1 MDGPDAPER
10 LDKWLWAAR
19 LLKTRALAAQAVRG
33 GRVEVN
39 GRPSKPGRDVRPGD
53 RVRLTTGPVAR
64 EVDVRGTAPRRLPAA
79 EAALLYEETAAS
91 VAARERHAAERR
103 LAPDP
108 RAEPAAA
115 RRSATAAAW
124 SASAPSAAAPRPR
137 AARLR
142 RARPAAPRRGRGG
155 GTRSPARA
163 RAAGTARWPSVTIS
177 AMSP

>member
-19 LLKTRALAAQAVRG
+19 LLKTRALAAQAAEGRARRG
-33 GRVEVN
+33 QRTPEQA
-39 GRPSKPGRDVRPGD
+39 RPATCAPGD

-79 EAALLYEETAAS
+79 EAARLYEETAAS

-103 LAPDP
+103 LAPDAA
-108 RAEPAAA
+108 RASRAAA

-137 AARLR
+137 AARLPEGGR
-142 RARPAAPRRGRGG
+142 SASSRSGWRKREAA
-155 GTRSPARA
+155 ARA
-163 RAAGTARWPSVTIS
+163 RAPAPRAGPR
-177 AMSP
+177 